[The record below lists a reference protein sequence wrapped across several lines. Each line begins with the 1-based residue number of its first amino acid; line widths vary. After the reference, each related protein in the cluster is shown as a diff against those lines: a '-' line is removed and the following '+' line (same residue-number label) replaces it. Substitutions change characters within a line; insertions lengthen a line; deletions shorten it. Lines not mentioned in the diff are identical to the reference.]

1 MSPRSPRQPMVI
13 CPHCNTPNDPER
25 GSRLCRNCHQPLAGQ
40 AGALQLFDVEGS
52 GMRFGVAED
61 GRPYVV
67 AEDFTPSL
75 GYSRA
80 RDALRM
86 VDEDEKGA
94 QIVRTPGGPQE
105 MKVLYEDG
113 IWELIFL
120 SRRDE
125 AKAIKKRVKAILREI
140 RETGSYS
147 VEPAFQVPRN
157 FAEALELAARQ
168 ARELDANRDTIREL
182 EPSAAAWD
190 SLAQAD
196 GDYSVRETAQIL
208 DRDPGITTGQN
219 RLFAHMREI
228 GWLDKGGEPYQAQ
241 VDAGRLVRRTTSY
254 THPHTGEPVLTSQ
267 VRVTAKGVEALRRDL
282 TGGQLSVI
290 DGGQ

>member
-1 MSPRSPRQPMVI
+1 MAEI
-13 CPHCNTPNDPER
+13 
-25 GSRLCRNCHQPLAGQ
+25 
-40 AGALQLFDVEGS
+40 QLFDVEGS

-61 GRPYVV
+61 GRAYVV

-75 GYSRA
+75 EYSRA

-86 VDEDEKGA
+86 VDDDEKGA

-120 SRRDE
+120 SRKPE
-125 AKAIKKRVKAILREI
+125 AKALKKRVKAILREI

-147 VEPAFQVPRN
+147 TVPAPAFHIPRDYP
-157 FAEALELAARQ
+157 EALELAARQ

-182 EPSAAAWD
+182 QGPAAAWD
-190 SLAQAD
+190 TLAEAT
-196 GDYSVRETAQIL
+196 GDYSVREAAQIL
-208 DRDPGITTGQN
+208 DRDPNITTGQN

-228 GWLDKGGEPYQAQ
+228 GWVDAKGEPYQAQ
-241 VDAGRLVRRTTSY
+241 VETGRLVRRTTSY
-254 THPHTGEPVLTSQ
+254 THPHTGEPRLASQ
-267 VRVTAKGVEALRRDL
+267 IRVTAKGVETLRRDL